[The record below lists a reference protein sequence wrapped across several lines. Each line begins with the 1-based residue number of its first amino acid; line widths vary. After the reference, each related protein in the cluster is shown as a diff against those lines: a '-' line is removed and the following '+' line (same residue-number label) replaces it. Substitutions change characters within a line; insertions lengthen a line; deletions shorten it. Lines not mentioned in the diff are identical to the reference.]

1 VIGLAVLLGCF
12 LGWQFWLIWS
22 LHNENAQ
29 LQAQVARLSGTVC
42 LYQQAAVELEMQL
55 IAHGLP
61 AIPGTALMP
70 CPPPGG

>member
-22 LHNENAQ
+22 LHAENAQ
-29 LQAQVARLSGTVC
+29 LHAQVTHLTDQVC
-42 LYQQAAVELEMQL
+42 LYQRLVAQVVS
-55 IAHGLP
+55 
-61 AIPGTALMP
+61 GTAPVP